1 MPAVL
6 AAAAPLP
13 ASPLPASPLP
23 FPTAA
28 TRAASSPVPVLFV
41 PLMAVKTVTLLVFSQ
56 LSLKLVKIR
65 HFEPVVDEWTRA
77 SELNPPTAQIALR

>member
-6 AAAAPLP
+6 AAAAPFT

-23 FPTAA
+23 LPAAA
-28 TRAASSPVPVLFV
+28 TRAAPPPVPVLFV
-41 PLMAVKTVTLLVFSQ
+41 PFMAVKTVTLLVFSQ

-65 HFEPVVDEWTRA
+65 HFEPVVDEWTRGSVFA
-77 SELNPPTAQIALR
+77 KPPKQIS